1 MHDLEAHIFRQ
12 EQAAAVRK
20 AVDALSLRERV
31 VIAARFGLDGGV
43 RTLDETAG
51 EIGEAVGHTPTRERV
66 RQIEQK
72 ALRHLKARGGLHDV
86 AGVKN
91 PAKTFNAA
99 EFAAHQRAL
108 QAQREKTEQ
117 WLAQQRAAQARRA
130 AEDFAAQQ
138 RAQRAARKPWAEQA
152 VAHSSPWSNP
162 PPSPRPAP
170 GSVRVLPSTPQQP
183 PSNHYDWMQR
193 AEDLA
198 RWRAGGPPINPFDW
212 MKD

>member
-108 QAQREKTEQ
+108 QAQREKAEQ
-117 WLAQQRAAQARRA
+117 WLAQRAAQARRD

-138 RAQRAARKPWAEQA
+138 RAQRAT
-152 VAHSSPWSNP
+152 P
-162 PPSPRPAP
+162 PPS
-170 GSVRVLPSTPQQP
+170 LPPWRAAVAALGLFAWPEQS

>member
-1 MHDLEAHIFRQ
+1 MQLDDLEAHVFRQ

-20 AVDALSLRERV
+20 AIDALSPRERV
-31 VIAARFGLDGGV
+31 VIVARFGLDGGV

-51 EIGEAVGHTPTRERV
+51 EIGEAMGHTPSRERV

-99 EFAAHQRAL
+99 EFAAHQQAL
-108 QAQREKTEQ
+108 KAQREKAEQ
-117 WLAQQRAAQARRA
+117 WLAQRAAQARHD

-152 VAHSSPWSNP
+152 VAGCSPWSNP
-162 PPSPRPAP
+162 PSRPVA
-170 GSVRVLPSTPQQP
+170 GSVQVLSATPQQP
-183 PSNHYDWMQR
+183 PSNHYNWMQR
-193 AEDLA
+193 MDDLA